1 MRILFVGHSP
11 FLPEVKRGGERNTDQ
26 FCKGLLALG
35 HQPAVGY
42 GLMSNGRVGK
52 WASLRLK
59 FGDRFRP
66 VRDGFFGYPVYRC
79 WEVDR
84 ALDAML
90 DDFKPDLVVVQS
102 WIRSVA
108 RCLER
113 GHPTA
118 YYVHAAN
125 EPVDPC
131 TDAIRRDTLWM
142 TVSNFAAVHNG
153 APHNLVFH
161 VLPPLVD
168 PKTYRVSRHDRRHA
182 TFIGLQNFKGG
193 ERVIQLA
200 RACPDIP
207 FLIFDNISRDLPG
220 WSGMNGPEL
229 RAAAQA
235 LPNVTLRPSA
245 NTADEIY
252 GTTKVL
258 LAPSRWLEA
267 WGRVASE
274 AQVNG
279 IPVLAS
285 DRGGLPEAV
294 GDGGICLDYDAPIE
308 TWVGHLEQMW
318 RDDAYYARLSEQAL
332 THARRPE
339 FQPQRIIERFMD
351 LATAHVARA

>member
-1 MRILFVGHSP
+1 
-11 FLPEVKRGGERNTDQ
+11 
-26 FCKGLLALG
+26 
-35 HQPAVGY
+35 
-42 GLMSNGRVGK
+42 MSNGLVGK

-66 VRDGFFGYPVYRC
+66 VRDNFSGYPVYRS
-79 WEVDR
+79 WDVDR

-90 DDFKPDLVVVQS
+90 DHFKPDLVVVQS
-102 WIRSVA
+102 WIRTVA
-108 RCLER
+108 HCLER
-113 GHPTA
+113 QIPTM

-131 TDAIRRDTLWM
+131 TDTIRRDTVWM
-142 TVSNFAAVHNG
+142 TVSKFAASHNG
-153 APHNLVFH
+153 TPHGLVFH
-161 VLPPLVD
+161 ILPPLVD
-168 PKTYRVSRHDRRHA
+168 PNIYRVSRHARGHA
-182 TFIGLQNFKGG
+182 TFMGLQNSKGG
-193 ERVIQLA
+193 ERVIQMA

-207 FLIFDNISRDLPG
+207 FLIFDNIARDLPG
-220 WSGMNGPEL
+220 WSGMNGSEL

-235 LPNVTLRPSA
+235 LPNVTLRPPA
-245 NTADEIY
+245 NTADELY

-258 LAPSRWLEA
+258 LAPSRCLEA

-308 TWVGHLEQMW
+308 TWVDHLQHIW
-318 RDDAYYARLSEQAL
+318 RDDAYYARLSGQAL

-339 FQPQRIIERFMD
+339 FQPQRTIEHFME